1 MFSVLLLN
9 GKPQES
15 LRKLIK
21 VCNKLLYDVW
31 SESLKNLI
39 DVVIIMD
46 VQIDSLGKIQTE
58 DSHNRLCVNHISSG
72 YQIKI
77 SIEVCYIVYKC
88 LNLVD

>member
-1 MFSVLLLN
+1 
-9 GKPQES
+9 
-15 LRKLIK
+15 
-21 VCNKLLYDVW
+21 
-31 SESLKNLI
+31 
-39 DVVIIMD
+39 MD

-58 DSHNRLCVNHISSG
+58 DSHNRLCINHISSG